1 MVVARRYA
9 RALYEEAEHASKVE
23 RVDADIAF
31 VRATLEGSEALAQ
44 LFRNP
49 VVSREKKQAVVRTL
63 FETHLDDLTLRFLDM
78 LVGRQRESLFV
89 RIAEAWQS
97 LHDERLGIVEA
108 EARVA
113 SAFSEEERAGLTEA
127 LEQLTGKKIRLNVRK
142 DAGLIGGLV
151 VRIGDTVYDRSV
163 RHRLEALRDRVALRS
178 VSAK

>member
-9 RALYEEAEHASKVE
+9 RALYEEAERVSKVE
-23 RVDADIAF
+23 RVDADLAL
-31 VRATLEGSEALAQ
+31 VRATLEESEALEQ

-49 VVSREKKQAVVRTL
+49 IVAREKKHAVVRAL
-63 FETHLDDLTLRFLDM
+63 FETRLDDLTLRFLDM

-89 RIAEAWQS
+89 RIAQAWRS

-113 SAFSEEERAGLTEA
+113 SEFSEEERAGLTEA

-163 RHRLEALRDRVALRS
+163 RHQLEALRDRVTLRPLS
-178 VSAK
+178 MN